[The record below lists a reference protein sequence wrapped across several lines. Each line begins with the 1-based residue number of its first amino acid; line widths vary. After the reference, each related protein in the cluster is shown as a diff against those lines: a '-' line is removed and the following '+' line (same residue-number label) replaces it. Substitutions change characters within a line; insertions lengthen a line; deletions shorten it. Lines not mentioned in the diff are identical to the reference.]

1 MKLTAH
7 IKDATD
13 GWFDLRTLELPEL
26 QATAHRVED
35 IPEAVR
41 EAAAKI
47 TGKPASEFDVE
58 VSY

>member
-1 MKLTAH
+1 MNLTAY
-7 IKDATD
+7 IKDAAD

-35 IPEAVR
+35 IREVVR
-41 EAAAKI
+41 EAAAKL
-47 TGKPASEFDVE
+47 TGRPASEFDVE